1 MTPIHPRPL
10 ALLAAC
16 LAVLSAPAAAQQ
28 KPPAAKKLYCWN
40 QNGQRVCADSLPPE
54 ALGEAREEISV
65 ASGMRTGQVQ
75 RALTA
80 EERAAQAEEEARRRT
95 EAAAEETRRRTDQ
108 AMLTSFQNED
118 ELRRVFTERVNLVE
132 NSIQTARYNVTSLRE
147 GLVTLL
153 RTAGEQELAG
163 RPVPEKLSEDIR
175 ERHAQLLYH
184 QLLQRNF
191 EGQRAALDVEIEE
204 TLQRYR
210 TLKAGDAPAEGATA
224 ALPAA
229 PRR

>member
-75 RALTA
+75 RALT
-80 EERAAQAEEEARRRT
+80 
-95 EAAAEETRRRTDQ
+95 AEETRRRTDQ